1 MEKTTFTRVNLSD
14 VRIIMVIMYVLMEE
28 FVVSGLSGALGH
40 LWLRPVMFGIK

>member
-1 MEKTTFTRVNLSD
+1 
-14 VRIIMVIMYVLMEE
+14 MEE